1 MDLVDRFFTDVVKSI
16 KTTIGD
22 EETIITKLG
31 NNKII
36 QKDYYKGNIIN
47 VDIRNVQRYFK
58 K

>member
-16 KTTIGD
+16 KTRIGD

-31 NNKII
+31 NDKII

>member
-1 MDLVDRFFTDVVKSI
+1 MDLVDRFFMDDVKSI

-47 VDIRNVQRYFK
+47 VDIRNVKRYFK

>member
-16 KTTIGD
+16 KKTIGD

>member
-1 MDLVDRFFTDVVKSI
+1 MDLVDRFFMDVVKSI

>member
-16 KTTIGD
+16 KTRIGA

>member
-16 KTTIGD
+16 KTRIGD

>member
-16 KTTIGD
+16 KTRIGD

-31 NNKII
+31 NNRII